1 MEEYML
7 AYAHDNDV
15 YTVGYDTDCLDILT
29 SLVNNKILPIEETS
43 KTAYLP
49 EVQFAKLNI
58 KS

>member
-1 MEEYML
+1 ML

-15 YTVGYDTDCLDILT
+15 NPVGYDSDCLDILT

-43 KTAYLP
+43 KMAHLSA
-49 EVQFAKLNI
+49 VQFARLNI